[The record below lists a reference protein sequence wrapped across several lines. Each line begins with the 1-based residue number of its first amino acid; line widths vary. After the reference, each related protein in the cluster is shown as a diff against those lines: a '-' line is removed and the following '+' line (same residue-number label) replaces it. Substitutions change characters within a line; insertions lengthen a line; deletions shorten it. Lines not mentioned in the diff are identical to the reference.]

1 VLIRLDAD
9 ACVGHGRCYS
19 LAPQVFSAD
28 ELGHCVIVADRPD
41 PEDVSRAD
49 LAVRSCPE
57 RALSSD
63 D

>member
-19 LAPQVFSAD
+19 LAPQVFTSD
-28 ELGHCVIVADRPD
+28 ELGHCVILADRPG
-41 PEDVSRAD
+41 PEDASRAD

-57 RALSSD
+57 QALSAD